1 LEASLRDMATF
12 VTGPSRG
19 TIAARRL
26 DSGLQPRR
34 MAFDRLLPS
43 SDYAAVL
50 LTGGRASVVSG
61 DDELQLTAPAIGW
74 LPIRHGAALM
84 QAPGSPGYL
93 AGLSEQAIVE
103 ATMDSVDAPFLRHMA
118 ARAFVIDTAG
128 LTQEIAE
135 LSVALD
141 GIERE
146 TRDADRGSRTLLAAY
161 VRIIIVGLW
170 RLSGIEPG
178 GAMAVGQA
186 RGVLIRFRELVE
198 IHFRDHW
205 RIRDYA
211 AAVGV
216 SHDRLHAVCTR
227 DLARTPLSLVHDRL
241 NFEARQHLTRAAL
254 NVQQISHALGFRD
267 PAHFSSFFKR
277 VNGVGPSQFRQAAR
291 TDEAGDALDA
301 GGSYADWP

>member
-1 LEASLRDMATF
+1 MAHYA
-12 VTGPSRG
+12 TGTSRR
-19 TIAARRL
+19 TVAALRL
-26 DSGLQPRR
+26 DSGLQSRR

-50 LTGGRASVVSG
+50 LTGGRASVASG
-61 DDELQLTAPAIGW
+61 EDELQLTAPAIGW
-74 LPIRHGAALM
+74 LPIRPGAALT

-93 AGLSEQAIVE
+93 LGLSEQAIVE
-103 ATMDSVDAPFLRHMA
+103 ATMDSIDAPFLRHMA
-118 ARAFVIDTAG
+118 GRGFVVDTTGLAG
-128 LTQEIAE
+128 EIAE
-135 LSVALD
+135 LSMAVE

-146 TRDADRGSRTLLAAY
+146 TRDAERGSRTLLAAY
-161 VRIIIVGLW
+161 VRIIVVGLW

-178 GAMAVGQA
+178 GATAVGQA

-198 IHFRDHW
+198 IRFRDHW

-227 DLARTPLSLVHDRL
+227 DLGRTPLSLVHDRL
-241 NFEARQHLTRAAL
+241 NFEARQHLARAAL

-277 VNGVGPSQFRQAAR
+277 LNGVGPSLFRQSAR
-291 TDEAGDALDA
+291 TDEAGGQLDA
-301 GGSYADWP
+301 SGSYADWP